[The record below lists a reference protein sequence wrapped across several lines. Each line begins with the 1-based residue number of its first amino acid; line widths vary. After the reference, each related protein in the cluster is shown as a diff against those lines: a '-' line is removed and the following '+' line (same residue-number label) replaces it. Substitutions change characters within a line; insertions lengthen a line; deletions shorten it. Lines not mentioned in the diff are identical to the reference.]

1 MRAYIAMT
9 LIATGLLTGCVPT
22 EKQYDAAVRV
32 LRGSERER
40 NGLLDECIRRLGF
53 SDKKARHNAAVVM
66 NVAEKGRSES
76 CLQPI
81 HESDRFRQH
90 NLSGYARHQKW
101 PLHPEA
107 DQDLPGPI
115 G

>member
-9 LIATGLLTGCVPT
+9 LIASGLLTGCVPT

-66 NVAEKGRSES
+66 NVAEKDAPKIACSRYTKAIVSGSVTYQDMLDIQNRRYTPKLIKIFQGR
-76 CLQPI
+76 
-81 HESDRFRQH
+81 
-90 NLSGYARHQKW
+90 
-101 PLHPEA
+101 
-107 DQDLPGPI
+107 
-115 G
+115 